1 MSYLKK
7 IELDGLTRI
16 VEATKIENP
25 TEEPDL
31 GALSRCIEQCA
42 SWYLEA
48 TKNTVGN
55 HQQLGSIKKAAK
67 RLDQLLV
74 QERLPLQGIDRHR
87 ASVKDLIREID
98 GQLRW
103 NEKGPAKAMQENLS
117 NRSPFEWI
125 AGNYLADVY
134 QLIFDRKAS
143 YSPDGPFVR
152 FVEATLR
159 ELEITNDGKSY
170 SRASISK
177 ARKDDESGSTR
188 RDPALA
194 RRDGYRRWRQRL
206 LIQACVGHREYES
219 GEPSESL

>member
-1 MSYLKK
+1 MHYCHCQR
-7 IELDGLTRI
+7 T
-16 VEATKIENP
+16 
-25 TEEPDL
+25 
-31 GALSRCIEQCA
+31 
-42 SWYLEA
+42 
-48 TKNTVGN
+48 
-55 HQQLGSIKKAAK
+55 AA
-67 RLDQLLV
+67 RLHS
-74 QERLPLQGIDRHR
+74 PLQNQP
-87 ASVKDLIREID
+87 KDFLH
-98 GQLRW
+98 
-103 NEKGPAKAMQENLS
+103 
-117 NRSPFEWI
+117 
-125 AGNYLADVY
+125 LADVY
-134 QLIFDRKAS
+134 QLIFDRKPS

-159 ELEITNDGKSY
+159 ELEITNDGKTY